1 MMVNG
6 SNKLWQLL
14 GFSSVFAVIFG
25 IGYVAWLVATH
36 LLAFLASANPSI
48 SAAIVG
54 AMATVLVSVGG
65 ALYTQA
71 QNKKREISEAH
82 RERKVELYKEFLDV
96 VLRIMSRQN
105 ENLSIEPIPEQ
116 ELIDFLARFKTSVLL
131 WGSPKVIKAQLSFED
146 ASRNGGNV
154 LIAVDQLYLAI
165 REDIG
170 LSNSGLNN
178 HELVKMYLSDPS
190 EMDSMSASNKSL
202 QRTPLT
208 GRR

>member
-1 MMVNG
+1 MVNG

-14 GFSSVFAVIFG
+14 GYALVFAVIFA
-25 IGYVAWLVATH
+25 IGYVAWLGATH
-36 LLAFLASANPSI
+36 LLTFLANANPSI

-71 QNKKREISEAH
+71 QIKKREISEAH

-96 VLRIMSRQN
+96 VLRIMSGQN

-116 ELIDFLARFKTSVLL
+116 ELVDFLAKFKTSVIL
-131 WGSPKVIKAQLSFED
+131 WGSPKVIKAQLGFED
-146 ASRNGGNV
+146 VSRKGGNI
-154 LIAVDQLYLAI
+154 LIAVDKLYLAI
-165 REDIG
+165 RDDIG
-170 LSNSGLNN
+170 LSNVGLND
-178 HELVKMYLSDPS
+178 HELVKMYLTDPS